1 MNGFW
6 DIMAAPFLECLI
18 LVGIH
23 SYLGIHVLKRRVI
36 FVDLSLAQIA
46 ALGTTVG
53 ILFGIHNTESTAS
66 FVISMG
72 FTFLGAA
79 VFALSRLKD
88 DRVPQEAVIGL
99 VYAITA
105 AVAVLVIEKTKGVEH
120 LMNIMHGRLL
130 WVQWSEVITAAIA
143 YSFIGALHWLFRE
156 PFMKISEDPEG
167 AYASGMNVRMWD
179 FFFYLT
185 FGFVITFSVKV
196 AGVLLVFVFLVA
208 PAILAFII
216 TDKVS
221 HQLLIG
227 WATGMVVTVAGLW
240 GSWTMDLP
248 SGPTVVTFYGIVL
261 VLVAVGTY
269 LIRAPRKGSA
279 FAHVGIGVVVL
290 LGLAGLVNSGGSWL
304 ASSSLAGNETELT
317 FGDLGAASHGHF
329 HGHGAEKA
337 EHAGHDGHH
346 HDHLHGDVEHG
357 ASPNPHGEAH
367 PTLQQR
373 FDASET
379 PLDCLDVIAEA
390 IEQDEPLGLR
400 LLHSFL
406 ADPETP
412 PFCMSSAHGILM
424 EHVGQDFGLSLD
436 GDDNTAA
443 LAELEAWI
451 SAGSEPDGE

>member
-1 MNGFW
+1 MHGFW
-6 DIMAAPFLECLI
+6 DIMAAPFVECLI

-53 ILFGIHNTESTAS
+53 ILFGIYNTESTAS
-66 FVISMG
+66 FVISMA

-79 VFALSRLKD
+79 IFALSRLKD

-130 WVQWSEVITAAIA
+130 WVQWHEVITAAIA
-143 YSFIGALHWLFRE
+143 YSFIGAVHWFFRK

-208 PAILAFII
+208 PAIMAFII

-227 WATGMVVTVAGLW
+227 WTTGTIVTVLGLW
-240 GSWTMDLP
+240 GSWSMDLP

-269 LIRAPRKGSA
+269 LIKAPRKGAA
-279 FAHVGIGVVVL
+279 FGHVGLAVVAA
-290 LGLAGLVNSGGSWL
+290 LAIAASIYGGGHWL
-304 ASSSLAGNETELT
+304 ATSSLAGHEDELT
-317 FGDLGAASHGHF
+317 IGDLGAASQAHF
-329 HGHGAEKA
+329 HGHGSDKID
-337 EHAGHDGHH
+337 HAGHEGHH
-346 HDHLHGDVEHG
+346 HEHLHGHGAHEQAEHG
-357 ASPNPHGEAH
+357 EPPAEVSFQE
-367 PTLQQR
+367 R
-373 FDASET
+373 FEQAEI
-379 PLDCLDVIAEA
+379 PLDCLDIIGEA
-390 IEQDEPLGLR
+390 LVEEKRTGLH
-400 LLHSFL
+400 LLLDFM

-412 PFCMSSAHGILM
+412 PFCRASAYDLLV
-424 EHVGQDFGLSLD
+424 EHAGQDFGYD
-436 GDDNTAA
+436 PDADDNTAA
-443 LAELEAWI
+443 FEAFGAWLE
-451 SAGSEPDGE
+451 EQQDE

>member
-1 MNGFW
+1 MHGFW
-6 DIMAAPFLECLI
+6 DIMAAPFVECLI

-23 SYLGIHVLKRRVI
+23 SYLGIHVLERRVI

-143 YSFIGALHWLFRE
+143 YSFIGAVHWFFRK
-156 PFMKISEDPEG
+156 PFMLISKDPDK

-208 PAILAFII
+208 PAIMAFII

-221 HQLLIG
+221 HQLIIG
-227 WATGMVVTVAGLW
+227 WLTGTIVTVAGLW

-269 LIRAPRKGSA
+269 LVKAPRKGMA
-279 FAHVGIGVVVL
+279 FAHVGIGLVVL
-290 LGLAGLVNSGGSWL
+290 LGLAALTNSGGQWL
-304 ASSSLAGNETELT
+304 AASSLAGNEEELT
-317 FGDLGAASHGHF
+317 FGDLGAASHAHF
-329 HGHGAEKA
+329 HGHGDDKHAR
-337 EHAGHDGHH
+337 AGHEGHQH
-346 HDHLHGDVEHG
+346 EHLHGDVTHG
-357 ASPNPHGEAH
+357 AHPHDHGDRPA
-367 PTLQQR
+367 TLRER
-373 FDASET
+373 FDEAET
-379 PLDCLDVIAEA
+379 PLDCLDVIGEA
-390 IEQDEPLGLR
+390 LQDDRPVGLN
-400 LLHSFL
+400 LLHDFL
-406 ADPETP
+406 ADPESP
-412 PFCMSSAHGILM
+412 PFCRSSAYDMLVEATG
-424 EHVGQDFGLSLD
+424 EDFGYD
-436 GDDNTAA
+436 PDAADNSAA
-443 LAELEAWI
+443 LATFVAWI
-451 SAGSEPDGE
+451 GEQSNDAPE

>member
-1 MNGFW
+1 MHGFW
-6 DIMAAPFLECLI
+6 DIMAAPFVECLI

-53 ILFGIHNTESTAS
+53 ILFGIYNTESTAS

-143 YSFIGALHWLFRE
+143 YSFIGAVHWFFRK
-156 PFMKISEDPEG
+156 PFMLISEDPEK

-208 PAILAFII
+208 PAIMAFII

-221 HQLLIG
+221 HQLIIG
-227 WATGMVVTVAGLW
+227 WLTGTVVTVAGLW

-248 SGPTVVTFYGIVL
+248 SGPTVVTFYGVVL

-269 LIRAPRKGSA
+269 LFKAQKKGTA
-279 FAHVGIGVVVL
+279 FAHVGLGILLV
-290 LGLAGLVNSGGSWL
+290 LGLAAMTNSGGKWL
-304 ASSSLAGNETELT
+304 AASSLAGNEPELT
-317 FGDLGAASHGHF
+317 FGELGAATHAHF
-329 HGHGAEKA
+329 HGHGEDKLA
-337 EHAGHDGHH
+337 HAGHDGHH
-346 HDHLHGDVEHG
+346 HDQLHGDLEHG
-357 ASPNPHGEAH
+357 NHPHPHGDEDGSYRA
-367 PTLQQR
+367 R
-373 FDASET
+373 FDQAEI
-379 PLDCLDVIAEA
+379 PLDCLDIIGEA
-390 IEQDEPLGLR
+390 LVEEKRTGLH
-400 LLHSFL
+400 LLHDFM

-412 PFCMSSAHGILM
+412 PFCQASAYDLLM
-424 EHVGQDFGLSLD
+424 EHAGQDFGYD
-436 GDDNTAA
+436 PDADDNTTA
-443 LAELEAWI
+443 LSAFEVWIGEQAE
-451 SAGSEPDGE
+451 G

>member
-208 PAILAFII
+208 PAIMAFII

-227 WATGMVVTVAGLW
+227 WLTGTVVTVAGLW

-269 LIRAPRKGSA
+269 LLRAPRKGVA
-279 FAHVGIGVVVL
+279 FGHVGIGVAVL
-290 LGLAGLVNSGGSWL
+290 LALGVLVNSGGQWL
-304 ASSSLAGNETELT
+304 AKSSLAGNESELT
-317 FGDLGAASHGHF
+317 FGDLGAASHAHF
-329 HGHGAEKA
+329 HGHGQERAA
-337 EHAGHDGHH
+337 RAGHDGHH
-346 HDHLHGDVEHG
+346 HGDQDHGPQ
-357 ASPNPHGEAH
+357 PNPHGDRPA
-367 PTLQQR
+367 TLQER
-373 FDASET
+373 FDESET

-424 EHVGQDFGLSLD
+424 EHVGQDFGLGLD

-443 LAELEAWI
+443 LEEFEAWI
-451 SAGSEPDGE
+451 TEREEPHGE

>member
-1 MNGFW
+1 MHGFW
-6 DIMAAPFLECLI
+6 DIMAAPFVECLI

-66 FVISMG
+66 FVISMA

-130 WVQWSEVITAAIA
+130 WVQWSEVITATIA
-143 YSFIGALHWLFRE
+143 YSFIGALHWFFRK
-156 PFMKISEDPEG
+156 PFMLISEEPEK

-208 PAILAFII
+208 PAIMAFII

-221 HQLLIG
+221 HQLIIG
-227 WATGMVVTVAGLW
+227 WLTGTIVTVLGLW
-240 GSWTMDLP
+240 GSWSLDLP

-269 LIRAPRKGSA
+269 LVKAPAKGKA
-279 FAHVGIGVVVL
+279 FGNVGIGVVVT
-290 LGLAGLVNSGGSWL
+290 LALAALVNGGGKWL
-304 ASSSLAGNETELT
+304 ASSSLSGNTDDVT
-317 FGDLGAASHGHF
+317 FGDLGAATHSHF
-329 HGHGAEKA
+329 HGHGEDHAA
-337 EHAGHDGHH
+337 RAGHDGHQH
-346 HDHLHGDVEHG
+346 EHLHGEPSEA
-357 ASPNPHGEAH
+357 ASFRDRYDQA
-367 PTLQQR
+367 
-373 FDASET
+373 DI
-379 PLDCLDVIAEA
+379 PLDCLDVIREA
-390 IEQDEPLGLR
+390 LESDEPVGLR
-400 LLHSFL
+400 LLHDFL
-406 ADPETP
+406 LDPETP
-412 PFCMSSAHGILM
+412 PFCTASAHDLLV
-424 EHVGQDFGLSLD
+424 EHAGVNFGYD
-436 GDDNTAA
+436 PDADDNTAA
-443 LAELEAWI
+443 LKAFGTWLEEREGR
-451 SAGSEPDGE
+451 AGD